1 MVEKMQF
8 LGQQMAG
15 PSMHNVLLS
24 EKLHF
29 FDHICFMF
37 LVIVTSFVDLQKYYA
52 PFWNRQTILN
62 KQLRQLAPPD
72 GSVILKKCGLP
83 KKFIFFDLPDFTFL
97 VVVTS
102 LVDSQE
108 CYTPFQNRQTILF
121 KDLLK
126 LMSLDGSVMLKKC
139 GLPKNCKKRQKIGFF
154 PARKVFFIPE

>member
-52 PFWNRQTILN
+52 PFWIWQTIL
-62 KQLRQLAPPD
+62 KKYLRWLGPQD
-72 GSVILKKCGLP
+72 GSVTLK
-83 KKFIFFDLPDFTFL
+83 
-97 VVVTS
+97 
-102 LVDSQE
+102 
-108 CYTPFQNRQTILF
+108 R
-121 KDLLK
+121 
-126 LMSLDGSVMLKKC
+126 
-139 GLPKNCKKRQKIGFF
+139 
-154 PARKVFFIPE
+154 